1 MSTFH
6 PAYFETRFYIEKPQR
21 ELLDPAIILSAFAT
35 TGQRW
40 PEQANR
46 TADEALQRLLANLP
60 HRELTRL
67 IGYSPYDGHG
77 EPSWHLDCDLST
89 GCRIGREFYQDA
101 LYVVEQGE
109 LYVVLCNVPE
119 HRAHVG
125 RLSERLD
132 WLEPESMSQSLDRY

>member
-6 PAYFETRFYIEKPQR
+6 PAYFETRFYIERPQR

-35 TGQRW
+35 TGEKW
-40 PEQANR
+40 PMETNR
-46 TADEALQRLLANLP
+46 LADESLRGILEDLP
-60 HRELTRL
+60 HRELIRL
-67 IGYSPYDGHG
+67 IGYSPRDGHC
-77 EPSWHLDCDLST
+77 EPSWHIDCDLST

-101 LYVVEQGE
+101 LYVIEQGE
-109 LYVVLCNVPE
+109 LYVVLCKAPE
-119 HRAHVG
+119 HRARVG